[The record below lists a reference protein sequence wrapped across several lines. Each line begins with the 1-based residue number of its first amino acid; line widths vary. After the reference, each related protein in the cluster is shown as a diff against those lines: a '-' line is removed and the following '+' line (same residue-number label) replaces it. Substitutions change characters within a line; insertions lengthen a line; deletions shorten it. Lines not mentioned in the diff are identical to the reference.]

1 MCCACKQLQPA
12 HGYGAILRFQ
22 ATQQGGHQ
30 AGIKRRTL
38 QAQLATGLGD
48 TQGAT
53 ALVNADLHIQQTKA
67 TQALQLRRNGRCAN
81 AQVLG
86 KLSRR
91 AVLNACKVRQQPC
104 FMIANPR
111 RVTLAMFAMTSDPNR
126 RVVKLHSLNIGWIHI
141 QAHAKLSSLIDLRKR
156 YDFRNRSSK

>member
-1 MCCACKQLQPA
+1 MCCACKQLQTA
-12 HGYGAILRFQ
+12 HGYGAILWLQ

-38 QAQLATGLGD
+38 QAQLATSLGN
-48 TQGAT
+48 TQSAT
-53 ALVNADLHIQQTKA
+53 ALVSADLHIQQTQA
-67 TQALQLRRNGRCAN
+67 TQALQLRRNSRCAN

-91 AVLNACKVRQQPC
+91 AMLNACKMRQQPG
-104 FMIANPR
+104 FMIADLR
-111 RVTLAMFAMTSDPNR
+111 RISLAMFAMTSDPNR
-126 RVVKLHSLNIGWIHI
+126 RVVQLHSLNFGWIHI
-141 QAHAKLSSLIDLRKR
+141 QAHAVFSSLIDLRKR